1 MNSITRQC
9 KAILSNWFFIPLS
22 NLKSNKAIVFLVV
35 HLLAFNGI
43 YAQELKLSSP
53 NEQLE
58 ISIDISKEISWEVS
72 LKGAKIIE
80 EAIISMDMGKGRV
93 MGAHPK
99 LRRKRIDSKTENIVV
114 QVPNKDAKIKS
125 QYNELILDF
134 RGDYQVVF
142 RAFNDGIAYQFIDK
156 SSKTKK
162 VVNEQMTLTLPNQT
176 SSFFPQ
182 EESFYSH
189 NEREYI
195 HKDVSDFAAGD
206 FCSLPVMFDTKVAK
220 VLFTE
225 SALLDFPGMFL
236 EKSDNTTMNATFPK
250 YVLEAVPNEAS
261 NPDRNQI
268 ITKEAD
274 YIAKVNG
281 KRSYPWRVFII
292 SDDDRTFVES
302 NLVTQ
307 LSPESKIQDTDW
319 IKPGQVAWDWYN
331 ANNIYGVD
339 FEAGVNDATYK
350 YFIDF
355 ASENGIEYVILDEG
369 WTKSTTEILED
380 NENIDVPG
388 LIKYAKSK
396 NVEIILW
403 VLWKPLYEN
412 PEKILQLY
420 ASWGAVGIKTDFMQ
434 RSDQFVVESYEK
446 IAEIA
451 AKYKLLVDYHG
462 AFKPAGVERMWPNI
476 INYEGV
482 KGNENN
488 KWSSAIT
495 PEHNVTLP
503 FVRMAAGPLDFTP
516 GAMINMNK
524 VDYETG
530 AANYAPLFTR
540 PMAFGTRAHQ
550 VAMYVVYEAPVQ
562 MLCESPT
569 IYYKEQETVDFI
581 TQIPTIWDET
591 VVLEGAVSD
600 YIIVA
605 RRNGDTWY
613 IGAMTDWTARDF
625 ELDLSFLGTGDYEM
639 QSFEDGINAAR
650 NAQDYKVVSGT
661 VNQNTKL
668 KINLSGGGGYAAI
681 LTKN

>member
-1 MNSITRQC
+1 MKSITGFSV
-9 KAILSNWFFIPLS
+9 ILM
-22 NLKSNKAIVFLVV
+22 VFLISLGNVT
-35 HLLAFNGI
+35 
-43 YAQELKLSSP
+43 AQ
-53 NEQLE
+53 
-58 ISIDISKEISWEVS
+58 DVS
-72 LKGAKIIE
+72 LKSPDGKLNVTIELSETINWNVYLDGNVIIE
-80 EAIISMDMGKGRV
+80 KAIISMNMGDNRIL
-93 MGAHPK
+93 GASPK
-99 LRRKRIDSKTENIVV
+99 LRSKSTESV
-114 QVPNKDAKIKS
+114 QESLAVQIPNKDATI
-125 QYNELILDF
+125 QNNFNELALNF
-134 RGDYQVVF
+134 KGGYQLLF

-162 VVNEQMTLTLPNQT
+162 VVNEQLTMTFPMGS

-182 EESFYSH
+182 EESMYSH

-195 HKDVSDFAAGD
+195 NKGLSDFANGD
-206 FCSLPVMFDTKVAK
+206 FCSLPVMFDTKKAK

-225 SALLDFPGMFL
+225 SSLHNYPGMFL
-236 EKSDNTTMNATFPK
+236 EKSDNTTMNAIFPK
-250 YVLEAVPNEAS
+250 YVLNAIPNEAS
-261 NPDRNQI
+261 SPDRNQI
-268 ITKEAD
+268 ITEEAD
-274 YIAKVNG
+274 YIAKING

-292 SDDDRTFVES
+292 SDDDKTFVES

-307 LSPESKIQDTDW
+307 LAKPSKIPNADW

-339 FEAGVNDATYK
+339 FEAGVNDETYK

-355 ASENGIEYVILDEG
+355 ASKNGIEYVILDEG

-420 ASWGAVGIKTDFMQ
+420 SSWGAVGIKTDFMQ
-434 RSDQFVVESYEK
+434 RSDQYVVESYEK

-451 AKYKLLVDYHG
+451 AKYKLMVDYHG

-540 PMAFGTRAHQ
+540 PMAYGTRAHQ
-550 VAMYVVYEAPVQ
+550 VAMYVVFEAPVQ

-600 YIIVA
+600 YIVVA
-605 RRNGDTWY
+605 RRNGDNWY
-613 IGAMTDWTARDF
+613 LGAMTDWTARDF
-625 ELDLSFLGTGDYEM
+625 ELDFSFLGEGEYEM
-639 QSFEDGINAAR
+639 QSYKDGINASR
-650 NAQDYKVVSGT
+650 NAQDYKMTSNP
-661 VNQNTKL
+661 VNQSTKL
-668 KINLSGGGGYAAI
+668 KINLSSGGGYSAI
-681 LTKN
+681 ITKK

>member
-1 MNSITRQC
+1 MKSTTRFSV
-9 KAILSNWFFIPLS
+9 ILM
-22 NLKSNKAIVFLVV
+22 VFLISLGNVIAQDLSIKSPDGKLNLTIEIAETINWNV
-35 HLLAFNGI
+35 LLDGN
-43 YAQELKLSSP
+43 
-53 NEQLE
+53 
-58 ISIDISKEISWEVS
+58 V
-72 LKGAKIIE
+72 IIE
-80 EAIISMDMGKGRV
+80 KAIISMNMGDNRV
-93 MGAHPK
+93 LGTSPK
-99 LRRKRIDSKTENIVV
+99 LRSKSTESIRETLAV
-114 QVPNKDAKIKS
+114 QIPNKDATIQNNFNQLALNFK
-125 QYNELILDF
+125 
-134 RGDYQVVF
+134 GGYQLLF

-162 VVNEQMTLTLPNQT
+162 VVNEQLTLTFPMGS

-182 EESFYSH
+182 EESMYSH

-195 HKDVSDFAAGD
+195 NKGLSDFANGD
-206 FCSLPVMFDTKVAK
+206 FCSLPVMFDTKKAK

-225 SALLDFPGMFL
+225 SSLHNYPGMFL
-236 EKSDNTTMNATFPK
+236 EKSDNTTMNAIFPK
-250 YVLEAVPNEAS
+250 YVLNAIPNEAS
-261 NPDRNQI
+261 SPDRNQI
-268 ITKEAD
+268 ITEEAD
-274 YIAKVNG
+274 YIAKING

-292 SDDDRTFVES
+292 SDDDKTFVES

-307 LSPESKIQDTDW
+307 LAKPSKIPNADW
-319 IKPGQVAWDWYN
+319 IKPGLVAWDWYN

-339 FEAGVNDATYK
+339 FEAGVNDETYK

-355 ASENGIEYVILDEG
+355 ASKNGIAYVILDEG

-420 ASWGAVGIKTDFMQ
+420 SSWGAVGIKTDFMQ
-434 RSDQFVVESYEK
+434 RSDQYVVESYEK

-503 FVRMAAGPLDFTP
+503 FVRMAAGPFDFTP

-540 PMAFGTRAHQ
+540 PMAYGTRAHQ
-550 VAMYVVYEAPVQ
+550 VAMYVVFEAPVQ

-581 TQIPTIWDET
+581 TKIPTIWDET

-605 RRNGDTWY
+605 RRNGDNWY
-613 IGAMTDWTARDF
+613 LGAMTDWTARDF
-625 ELDLSFLGTGDYEM
+625 ELDFSFLGEGEYEM
-639 QSFEDGINAAR
+639 QSYKDGINASR
-650 NAQDYKVVSGT
+650 NAQDYKIISNS

-668 KINLSGGGGYAAI
+668 KIKLSGGGGYSAI
-681 LTKN
+681 FTKM

>member
-1 MNSITRQC
+1 MVVLFSLGIASAQD
-9 KAILSNWFFIPLS
+9 LL
-22 NLKSNKAIVFLVV
+22 LKSPD
-35 HLLAFNGI
+35 G
-43 YAQELKLSSP
+43 KL
-53 NEQLE
+53 NVK
-58 ISIDISKEISWEVS
+58 ISLSETINWNVS
-72 LKGAKIIE
+72 LNGNVIIE
-80 EAIISMDMGKGRV
+80 KASISMNMGGNRIL
-93 MGAHPK
+93 GASPK
-99 LRRKRIDSKTENIVV
+99 LRNKSTESVQETLSV
-114 QVPNKDAKIKS
+114 QVPNKDATIQNNFNQLALNFK
-125 QYNELILDF
+125 
-134 RGDYQVVF
+134 GGYQLLF

-162 VVNEQMTLTLPNQT
+162 VVNEQLTMTFPTGS

-182 EESFYSH
+182 EESMYSH

-195 HKDVSDFAAGD
+195 NKGISDFATGD
-206 FCSLPVMFDTKVAK
+206 FCSLPVLFDTKKAK

-225 SALLDFPGMFL
+225 SSLHNYPGMFL

-250 YVLEAVPNEAS
+250 YVLSAIPNEAS
-261 NPDRNQI
+261 SPDRNQI
-268 ITKEAD
+268 ITEEAD
-274 YIAKVNG
+274 YIAKING

-307 LSPESKIQDTDW
+307 LAKPSKIPNTDW

-339 FEAGVNDATYK
+339 FEAGINDETYK

-355 ASENGIEYVILDEG
+355 ASKNGIEYVMLDEG

-380 NENIDVPG
+380 NEHIDVPE

-396 NVEIILW
+396 NVEILLW

-412 PEKILQLY
+412 PEKILSLY

-434 RSDQFVVESYEK
+434 RSDQYVVESYEK

-488 KWSSAIT
+488 KWSSVIT

-503 FVRMAAGPLDFTP
+503 FVRMAAGPIDFTP

-550 VAMYVVYEAPVQ
+550 VAMYVVFEAPVQ

-605 RRNGDTWY
+605 RRNGDNWY
-613 IGAMTDWTARDF
+613 LGAMTDWTARNF
-625 ELDLSFLGTGDYEM
+625 ELDFLFLGEGEYEM
-639 QSFEDGINAAR
+639 QSYKDGINASR
-650 NAQDYKVVSGT
+650 NAQDYKISSNT

-668 KINLSGGGGYAAI
+668 KINLSSGGGYSAI
-681 LTKN
+681 ITKK

>member
-1 MNSITRQC
+1 MKSITGFSV
-9 KAILSNWFFIPLS
+9 ILM
-22 NLKSNKAIVFLVV
+22 VFLISLGNVT
-35 HLLAFNGI
+35 
-43 YAQELKLSSP
+43 AQ
-53 NEQLE
+53 
-58 ISIDISKEISWEVS
+58 DVS
-72 LKGAKIIE
+72 LKSPDGKLNVTIELSETINWNVYLDGNVIIE
-80 EAIISMDMGKGRV
+80 KAIISMNMGDNRIL
-93 MGAHPK
+93 GASPK
-99 LRRKRIDSKTENIVV
+99 LRSKSTESV
-114 QVPNKDAKIKS
+114 QESLAVQIPNKDATI
-125 QYNELILDF
+125 QNNYNELALNF
-134 RGDYQVVF
+134 KGGYQLLF

-162 VVNEQMTLTLPNQT
+162 VVNEQLTMTFPMGS

-182 EESFYSH
+182 EESMYSH

-195 HKDVSDFAAGD
+195 NKGLSDFANGD
-206 FCSLPVMFDTKVAK
+206 FCSLPVMFDTKKAK

-225 SALLDFPGMFL
+225 SSLHNYPGMFL
-236 EKSDNTTMNATFPK
+236 EKSDNTTMNAIFPK
-250 YVLEAVPNEAS
+250 YVLNAIPNEAS
-261 NPDRNQI
+261 SPDRNQI
-268 ITKEAD
+268 ITEEAD
-274 YIAKVNG
+274 YIAKING

-292 SDDDRTFVES
+292 SDDDKTFVES

-307 LSPESKIQDTDW
+307 LAKPSKIPNADW

-339 FEAGVNDATYK
+339 FEAGVNDETYK

-355 ASENGIEYVILDEG
+355 ASKNGIEYVILDEG

-420 ASWGAVGIKTDFMQ
+420 SSWGAVGIKTDFMQ
-434 RSDQFVVESYEK
+434 RSDQYVVESYEK

-451 AKYKLLVDYHG
+451 AKYKLMVDYHG

-540 PMAFGTRAHQ
+540 PMAYGTRAHQ
-550 VAMYVVYEAPVQ
+550 VAMYVVFEAPVQ

-591 VVLEGAVSD
+591 LVLEGAVSD
-600 YIIVA
+600 YIVVA
-605 RRNGDTWY
+605 RRNGDNWY
-613 IGAMTDWTARDF
+613 LGAMTDWTARDF
-625 ELDLSFLGTGDYEM
+625 ELDFSFLGEGEYEM
-639 QSFEDGINAAR
+639 QSYKDGINASR
-650 NAQDYKVVSGT
+650 NAQDYKMTSNP
-661 VNQNTKL
+661 VNQSTKL
-668 KINLSGGGGYAAI
+668 KINLSSGGGYSAI
-681 LTKN
+681 ITKK

>member
-1 MNSITRQC
+1 MKSITRFSV
-9 KAILSNWFFIPLS
+9 ILM
-22 NLKSNKAIVFLVV
+22 VFLISLGNVIAQDLSIKSPDGKLNLTIEIAETINWNV
-35 HLLAFNGI
+35 LLDGN
-43 YAQELKLSSP
+43 
-53 NEQLE
+53 
-58 ISIDISKEISWEVS
+58 V
-72 LKGAKIIE
+72 IIE
-80 EAIISMDMGKGRV
+80 KAIISMNMGDNRV
-93 MGAHPK
+93 LGTSPK
-99 LRRKRIDSKTENIVV
+99 LRSKSTESIRETLAV
-114 QVPNKDAKIKS
+114 QIPNKDATIQNNFNQLALNFK
-125 QYNELILDF
+125 
-134 RGDYQVVF
+134 GGYQLLF

-162 VVNEQMTLTLPNQT
+162 VVNEQLTLTFPMGS

-182 EESFYSH
+182 EESMYSH

-195 HKDVSDFAAGD
+195 NKGLSDFANGD
-206 FCSLPVMFDTKVAK
+206 FCSLPVMFDTKKAK

-225 SALLDFPGMFL
+225 SSLHNYPGMFL
-236 EKSDNTTMNATFPK
+236 EKSDNTTMNAIFPK
-250 YVLEAVPNEAS
+250 YVLNAIPNEAS
-261 NPDRNQI
+261 SPDRNQI
-268 ITKEAD
+268 ITEEAD
-274 YIAKVNG
+274 YIAKING

-292 SDDDRTFVES
+292 SDDDKTFVES

-307 LSPESKIQDTDW
+307 LAKPSKIPNADW

-339 FEAGVNDATYK
+339 FEAGVNDETYK

-355 ASENGIEYVILDEG
+355 ASKNGIAYVILDEG

-420 ASWGAVGIKTDFMQ
+420 SSWGAVGIKTDFMQ
-434 RSDQFVVESYEK
+434 RSDQYVVESYEK

-503 FVRMAAGPLDFTP
+503 FVRMAAGPFDFTP

-540 PMAFGTRAHQ
+540 PMAYGTRAHQ
-550 VAMYVVYEAPVQ
+550 VAMYVVFEAPVQ

-581 TQIPTIWDET
+581 TKIPTIWDET

-605 RRNGDTWY
+605 RRNGDNWY
-613 IGAMTDWTARDF
+613 LGAMTDWTARDF
-625 ELDLSFLGTGDYEM
+625 ELDFSFLGEGEYEM
-639 QSFEDGINAAR
+639 QSYKDGINASR
-650 NAQDYKVVSGT
+650 NAQDYKIISNS

-668 KINLSGGGGYAAI
+668 KIKLSGGGGYSAI
-681 LTKN
+681 FTKM

>member
-1 MNSITRQC
+1 MIFLNSLGIVTAQD
-9 KAILSNWFFIPLS
+9 LSVKSPDGKLNVMIALSETINW
-22 NLKSNKAIVFLVV
+22 NVV
-35 HLLAFNGI
+35 LDGN
-43 YAQELKLSSP
+43 
-53 NEQLE
+53 
-58 ISIDISKEISWEVS
+58 V
-72 LKGAKIIE
+72 IIE
-80 EAIISMDMGKGRV
+80 KAIISMNMGDDRV
-93 MGAHPK
+93 LGASPK
-99 LRRKRIDSKTENIVV
+99 LRSQSTESVRETLSV
-114 QVPNKDAKIKS
+114 QIPNKDAII
-125 QYNELILDF
+125 QNNYNELALNF
-134 RGDYQVVF
+134 KGGYQLLF
-142 RAFNDGIAYQFIDK
+142 RAFNDGFAYQFIDK
-156 SSKTKK
+156 SPKTKK
-162 VVNEQMTLTLPNQT
+162 VVNERLTFTFPEGS

-182 EESFYSH
+182 EESMYSH

-195 HKDVSDFAAGD
+195 NKGMSELATGD
-206 FCSLPVMFDTKVAK
+206 FCSLPVMFDTKKAK

-225 SALLDFPGMFL
+225 SSLHNYPGMFL

-250 YVLEAVPNEAS
+250 YVLNAIPNEAS
-261 NPDRNQI
+261 SPDRNQI
-268 ITKEAD
+268 ITEEAD
-274 YIAKVNG
+274 YIAKING

-307 LSPESKIQDTDW
+307 LAKPSKIPNVDW

-339 FEAGVNDATYK
+339 FEAGVNDETYK

-355 ASENGIEYVILDEG
+355 ASINGIEYVMLDEG

-380 NENIDVPG
+380 NENIDVPE

-412 PEKILQLY
+412 PEKILELY
-420 ASWGAVGIKTDFMQ
+420 SSWGAVGIKTDFMQ
-434 RSDQFVVESYEK
+434 RSDQYVVESYEK

-503 FVRMAAGPLDFTP
+503 FVRMAAGPIDFTP

-540 PMAFGTRAHQ
+540 PMAYGTRAHQ
-550 VAMYVVYEAPVQ
+550 VAMYVVFEAPVQ

-605 RRNGDTWY
+605 RRKGGNWY
-613 IGAMTDWTARDF
+613 LGAMTDWTARNF
-625 ELDLSFLGTGDYEM
+625 ELDFSFLGEGEYEM
-639 QSFEDGINAAR
+639 QSYKDGINASR
-650 NAQDYKVVSGT
+650 NAQDYKISSNSI
-661 VNQNTKL
+661 NQSTKL
-668 KINLSGGGGYAAI
+668 KINLSSGGGYSAI
-681 LTKN
+681 ITKK

>member
-1 MNSITRQC
+1 MKQ
-9 KAILSNWFFIPLS
+9 
-22 NLKSNKAIVFLVV
+22 LKSIVVTLIIHLFIGGVAI
-35 HLLAFNGI
+35 
-43 YAQELKLSSP
+43 AQETAIKSPDGRLSLKVNLS
-53 NEQLE
+53 ETV
-58 ISIDISKEISWEVS
+58 SWNVS
-72 LKGAKIIE
+72 LDGMNIIE
-80 EAIISMDMGKGRV
+80 NATISMDMGSNRV
-93 MGAHPK
+93 LGSSPK
-99 LRRKRIDSKTENIVV
+99 LRNKNTESKNETIIP
-114 QVPNKDAKIKS
+114 QVPNKDANIKS
-125 QYNELILDF
+125 VFNQLTLNF
-134 RGDYQVVF
+134 KGGYQLVF
-142 RAFNDGIAYQFIDK
+142 RTYNDGVAYQFIDQ
-156 SSKTKK
+156 SSKTKT
-162 VVNEQMTLTLPNQT
+162 VINEQMTLTFPAGT

-182 EESFYSH
+182 EESMYSH
-189 NEREYI
+189 NERDYLNKNI
-195 HKDVSDFAAGD
+195 SDIATGE
-206 FCSLPVMFDTKVAK
+206 FCSLPVMFDTKKAK

-225 SALLDFPGMFL
+225 SSLLNYPGLFL
-236 EKSDNTTMNATFPK
+236 AKGKENTFTTTFPK
-250 YVLEAVPNEAS
+250 YVLKAVPNEAF

-268 ITKEAD
+268 ISEEAD
-274 YIAKVNG
+274 FIAKVDG

-307 LSPESKIQDTDW
+307 LSPATKISDVSW

-331 ANNIYGVD
+331 ANNVYGVD
-339 FEAGVNDATYK
+339 FEAGVNDETYK

-355 ASENGIEYVILDEG
+355 ASKNGIEYVILDEG

-380 NENIDVPG
+380 NENIDVPE

-403 VLWKPLYEN
+403 ILWKPLYEN

-420 ASWGAVGIKTDFMQ
+420 SSWGAVGIKTDFMQ
-434 RSDQFVVESYEK
+434 RSDQYVVESYEK

-451 AKYKLLVDYHG
+451 ANYKLLVDYHG

-503 FVRMAAGPLDFTP
+503 FIRMAAGPLDFTP

-530 AANYAPLFTR
+530 GPNYAAFWTR
-540 PMAFGTRAHQ
+540 PMSFGTRAHQ
-550 VAMYVVYEAPVQ
+550 VAMYVVFEAPIQ

-605 RRNGDTWY
+605 RRKGDNWY
-613 IGAMTDWTARDF
+613 LGAMTDWTARDF
-625 ELDLSFLGTGDYEM
+625 ELDFSFLGEGEFEM
-639 QSFEDGINAAR
+639 KSLRDGINAHR
-650 NAQDYKVVSGT
+650 NAQDYKIETNS
-661 VNQNTKL
+661 VNQNA
-668 KINLSGGGGYAAI
+668 KISIHLSGGGGYSAI
-681 LTKN
+681 IVKK

>member
-1 MNSITRQC
+1 MKSITGFSV
-9 KAILSNWFFIPLS
+9 ILM
-22 NLKSNKAIVFLVV
+22 VFLISLGNV
-35 HLLAFNGI
+35 I
-43 YAQELKLSSP
+43 AQ
-53 NEQLE
+53 
-58 ISIDISKEISWEVS
+58 DVS
-72 LKGAKIIE
+72 LKSPDGKLNVTIELSETINWNVYLDGNVIIE
-80 EAIISMDMGKGRV
+80 KAIISMNMGDNRIL
-93 MGAHPK
+93 GASPK
-99 LRRKRIDSKTENIVV
+99 LRSKSTESV
-114 QVPNKDAKIKS
+114 QESLAVQIPNKDATI
-125 QYNELILDF
+125 QNNYNELALNF
-134 RGDYQVVF
+134 KGGYQLLF

-162 VVNEQMTLTLPNQT
+162 VVNEQLTMTFPMGS

-182 EESFYSH
+182 EESMYSH

-195 HKDVSDFAAGD
+195 NKGLSDFANGD
-206 FCSLPVMFDTKVAK
+206 FCSLPVMFDTKKAK

-225 SALLDFPGMFL
+225 SSLHNYPGMFL
-236 EKSDNTTMNATFPK
+236 EKSDNTTMNAIFPK
-250 YVLEAVPNEAS
+250 YVLNAIPNES
-261 NPDRNQI
+261 SSPDRNQI
-268 ITKEAD
+268 ITEEAD
-274 YIAKVNG
+274 YIAKING

-307 LSPESKIQDTDW
+307 LAKPSKIPNADW

-339 FEAGVNDATYK
+339 FEAGVNDETYK

-355 ASENGIEYVILDEG
+355 ASKNGIEYVILDEG

-420 ASWGAVGIKTDFMQ
+420 SSWGAVGIKTDFMQ
-434 RSDQFVVESYEK
+434 RSDQYVVESYEK

-451 AKYKLLVDYHG
+451 AKYKLMVDYHG

-540 PMAFGTRAHQ
+540 PMAYGTRAHQ
-550 VAMYVVYEAPVQ
+550 VAMYVVFEAPVQ

-600 YIIVA
+600 YIVVA
-605 RRNGDTWY
+605 RRNGDNWY
-613 IGAMTDWTARDF
+613 LGAMTDWTARDF
-625 ELDLSFLGTGDYEM
+625 ELDFSFLGEGEYEM
-639 QSFEDGINAAR
+639 QSYKDGINASR
-650 NAQDYKVVSGT
+650 NAQDYKMTSNP
-661 VNQNTKL
+661 VNQSTKL
-668 KINLSGGGGYAAI
+668 KINLSSGGGYSAI
-681 LTKN
+681 ITKK

>member
-1 MNSITRQC
+1 MKSITRFSMALMVFLFSLGIATAQD
-9 KAILSNWFFIPLS
+9 LS
-22 NLKSNKAIVFLVV
+22 LKSPD
-35 HLLAFNGI
+35 G
-43 YAQELKLSSP
+43 KLNVKITLSETI
-53 NEQLE
+53 N
-58 ISIDISKEISWEVS
+58 WNVS
-72 LKGAKIIE
+72 LDGNIIIE
-80 EAIISMDMGKGRV
+80 KASISMNMGDNRV
-93 MGAHPK
+93 LGASPK
-99 LRRKRIDSKTENIVV
+99 LRNKSTESVRETLSV
-114 QVPNKDAKIKS
+114 QVPNKDATIQNNFNQLALNFK
-125 QYNELILDF
+125 
-134 RGDYQVVF
+134 GGYQLLF

-162 VVNEQMTLTLPNQT
+162 VVNEQLAFTFPKGS

-182 EESFYSH
+182 EESMYSH

-195 HKDVSDFAAGD
+195 NKGISDFAPGD
-206 FCSLPVMFDTKVAK
+206 FCSLPVLFDTKKAK

-225 SALLDFPGMFL
+225 SSLHNYPGMFL

-250 YVLEAVPNEAS
+250 YVLKAIPNEAS
-261 NPDRNQI
+261 SPDRNQI
-268 ITKEAD
+268 ITEEAD
-274 YIAKVNG
+274 YIAKING

-307 LSPESKIQDTDW
+307 LSPESKIPDANW

-339 FEAGVNDATYK
+339 FEAGVNDETYK

-355 ASENGIEYVILDEG
+355 ASKNGIAYVMLDEG

-380 NENIDVPG
+380 NEHIDVPE

-396 NVEIILW
+396 NVEILLW

-412 PEKILQLY
+412 PEKILSLY

-434 RSDQFVVESYEK
+434 RSDQYVVESYEK

-488 KWSSAIT
+488 KWSSVIT

-503 FVRMAAGPLDFTP
+503 FVRMAAGPFDYTP

-524 VDYETG
+524 IDYETG
-530 AANYAPLFTR
+530 GSNYAPFFTR

-550 VAMYVVYEAPVQ
+550 VAMYVVFEAPMQ

-605 RRNGDTWY
+605 RRKGNNWY
-613 IGAMTDWTARDF
+613 LGAMTDWTARDF
-625 ELDLSFLGTGDYEM
+625 QLDFSFLGQGEYEM
-639 QSFEDGINAAR
+639 QSYKDGINASR
-650 NAQDYKVVSGT
+650 NAQDYKVSSTT
-661 VNQNTKL
+661 VDKNSKL
-668 KINLSGGGGYAAI
+668 KINLSSGGGYSAI
-681 LTKN
+681 ITKK

>member
-1 MNSITRQC
+1 MKSITRFSV
-9 KAILSNWFFIPLS
+9 ILMVILFSLGIATAQDLS
-22 NLKSNKAIVFLVV
+22 LKSPDGKLKVKIMLTET
-35 HLLAFNGI
+35 I
-43 YAQELKLSSP
+43 YW
-53 NEQLE
+53 N
-58 ISIDISKEISWEVS
+58 VS
-72 LKGAKIIE
+72 LDDNLIIE
-80 EAIISMDMGKGRV
+80 KAIISMNMGDNRV
-93 MGAHPK
+93 LGASPK
-99 LRRKRIDSKTENIVV
+99 LRSKSTESVRETLSV
-114 QVPNKDAKIKS
+114 QIPNKDATI
-125 QYNELILDF
+125 QNNFNELALNF
-134 RGDYQVVF
+134 KEGYQLLF

-162 VVNEQMTLTLPNQT
+162 VVNEQMTLTFPDGT

-182 EESFYSH
+182 EESMYSH
-189 NEREYI
+189 NEREYLNKNI
-195 HKDVSDFAAGD
+195 SDITTGE
-206 FCSLPVMFDTKVAK
+206 FCSLPVLFDTKKAK
-220 VLFTE
+220 VLLTE
-225 SALLDFPGMFL
+225 ASLLKYPGLFFAKDRENTFSA
-236 EKSDNTTMNATFPK
+236 AFPK
-250 YVLEAVPNEAS
+250 YVLKAIANDS
-261 NPDRNQI
+261 LPDRNQI
-268 ITKEAD
+268 ITEEANF
-274 YIAKVNG
+274 IAKVDG
-281 KRSYPWRVFII
+281 KRPYPWRVFII

-307 LSPESKIQDTDW
+307 LSPESKIPDADW

-339 FEAGVNDATYK
+339 FEAGVNDETYK

-355 ASENGIEYVILDEG
+355 ASKNGIEYVVLDEG

-380 NENIDVPG
+380 SEHIDVPE

-420 ASWGAVGIKTDFMQ
+420 SSWGAVGIKTDFMQ
-434 RSDQFVVESYEK
+434 RSDQYVVESYEK

-451 AKYKLLVDYHG
+451 AKYKLMVDYHG

-476 INYEGV
+476 VNYEGV

-503 FVRMAAGPLDFTP
+503 FVRMAAGPIDFTP

-540 PMAFGTRAHQ
+540 PMAYGTRAHQ
-550 VAMYVVYEAPVQ
+550 VAMYVVFEAPVQ

-605 RRNGDTWY
+605 RRNGDNWY
-613 IGAMTDWTARDF
+613 LGAMTDWTARDF
-625 ELDLSFLGTGDYEM
+625 ELDFSFLGEGEYEM
-639 QSFEDGINAAR
+639 QSYKDGINASR
-650 NAQDYKVVSGT
+650 NAQDYKMTSNPI
-661 VNQNTKL
+661 NQSTKL
-668 KINLSGGGGYAAI
+668 KINLSSGGGYSAI
-681 LTKN
+681 ITKK

>member
-1 MNSITRQC
+1 MRPNKRFHIFLVTFLFVVGINTAQDLNVKSPDGKITLN
-9 KAILSNWFFIPLS
+9 IGISETINWSASLNGNIIIE
-22 NLKSNKAIVFLVV
+22 KAIV
-35 HLLAFNGI
+35 
-43 YAQELKLSSP
+43 
-53 NEQLE
+53 
-58 ISIDISKEISWEVS
+58 
-72 LKGAKIIE
+72 
-80 EAIISMDMGKGRV
+80 SMNMGNGRV
-93 MGAHPK
+93 IGDSPQ
-99 LRRKRIDSKTENIVV
+99 LRNKRFKSVNETLLV
-114 QVPNKDAKIKS
+114 QVPNKDAMV
-125 QYNELILDF
+125 QNNYNELSLNF
-134 RGDYQVVF
+134 RGEYQLLF
-142 RAFNDGIAYQFIDK
+142 RAFDDGIAYQFIDK
-156 SSKTKK
+156 SSRTKK
-162 VVNEQMTLTLPNQT
+162 VVNEQMSLTFPEGT

-182 EESFYSH
+182 EESMYSH
-189 NEREYI
+189 NERDYLK
-195 HKDVSDFAAGD
+195 KDISEMKNGD
-206 FCSLPVMFDTKVAK
+206 FCSLPVMFNTKNAK

-225 SALLDFPGMFL
+225 SSLHNYPGLFL
-236 EKSDNTTMNATFPK
+236 ERGSNSTMNAVFPK
-250 YVLEAVPNEAS
+250 YVLNTVPNEAS
-261 NPDRNQI
+261 SPDRNQI
-268 ITKEAD
+268 ITEEAD
-274 YIAKVNG
+274 YIAKISG

-302 NLVTQ
+302 NLVAQ
-307 LSPESKIQDTDW
+307 LAKPSKIPNASW

-339 FEAGVNDATYK
+339 FEAGVNDETYK

-355 ASENGIEYVILDEG
+355 ASNNGIEYVILDEG

-403 VLWKPLYEN
+403 VLWKPLYED
-412 PEKILQLY
+412 PEKILSLY

-434 RSDQFVVESYEK
+434 RSDQYVVESYEK

-482 KGNENN
+482 RGNENN

-503 FVRMAAGPLDFTP
+503 FVRMAAGPFDYTP

-524 VDYETG
+524 IDYETG
-530 AANYAPLFTR
+530 GSNYAPLFTR

-550 VAMYVVYEAPVQ
+550 VAMYVVFEAPVQ

-581 TQIPTIWDET
+581 TQIPTVWDET
-591 VVLEGAVSD
+591 VVLEGKVSD

-605 RRNGDTWY
+605 RRKGNNWY
-613 IGAMTDWTARDF
+613 LGAMTDWTSREF
-625 ELDLSFLGTGDYEM
+625 EVDLSFLGNGEFDM
-639 QSFEDGINAAR
+639 QSYKDGINASR
-650 NAQDYKVVSGT
+650 NAQDYKVSSST
-661 VNQNTKL
+661 VNENTKL
-668 KINLSGGGGYAAI
+668 KIDLSSGGGYSAI
-681 LTKN
+681 FTKK

>member
-1 MNSITRQC
+1 MTPTKRFLPALFLFIFS
-9 KAILSNWFFIPLS
+9 FFIVNAQDLS
-22 NLKSNKAIVFLVV
+22 VKSPDGRIDMKI
-35 HLLAFNGI
+35 
-43 YAQELKLSSP
+43 KLSTH
-53 NEQLE
+53 
-58 ISIDISKEISWEVS
+58 ISWSVV
-72 LKGAKIIE
+72 LNNDLVIDK
-80 EAIISMDMGKGRV
+80 AIISMDMGNGRV
-93 MGAHPK
+93 LGLKPK
-99 LRRKRIDSKTENIVV
+99 LRSKKTKSVNESLTI
-114 QVPNKDAKIKS
+114 QIPNKDAS
-125 QYNELILDF
+125 VQNNYNELSLEF
-134 RGDYQVVF
+134 RGGYQLLF
-142 RAFNDGIAYQFIDK
+142 RAFNDGVAYQFIDK
-156 SSKTKK
+156 SSRTTQ
-162 VVNEQMTLTLPNQT
+162 VTNEQMSLTFPEGT

-182 EESFYSH
+182 EESMYTH
-189 NEREYI
+189 NEREYL
-195 HKDVSDFAAGD
+195 KKELADLKPGE
-206 FCSLPVMFDTKVAK
+206 FCSLPVMFQTSKAK

-225 SALLDFPGMFL
+225 SSLHNYPGLFL
-236 EKSDNTTMNATFPK
+236 EKGTDGTMNSTFPK
-250 YVLEAVPNEAS
+250 YVLEAISNEAF

-274 YIAKVNG
+274 YIAKIDG

-302 NLVTQ
+302 NLVAQ
-307 LSPESKIQDTDW
+307 LAKPSKLKNIDW

-339 FEAGVNDATYK
+339 FEAGVNDETYK

-355 ASENGIEYVILDEG
+355 ASKNGIEYVMLDEG

-380 NENIDVPG
+380 NENIDVPA

-396 NVEIILW
+396 NVEVILW

-434 RSDQFVVESYEK
+434 RSDQYVVESYEK

-451 AKYKLLVDYHG
+451 SKYKLLVDYHG

-476 INYEGV
+476 IGYEGV
-482 KGNENN
+482 KGTENN
-488 KWSSAIT
+488 KWSDVIT

-503 FVRMAAGPLDFTP
+503 FIRMAAGPMDYTP

-530 AANYAPLFTR
+530 GPNYAPLFTR
-540 PMAFGTRAHQ
+540 PMAYGTRAHQ
-550 VAMYVVYEAPVQ
+550 VAMYVVYEAPIQ
-562 MLCESPT
+562 MLCDSPT

-605 RRNGDTWY
+605 RRNGDKWY
-613 IGAMTDWTARDF
+613 LGAMTDWTARDF
-625 ELDLSFLGTGDYEM
+625 ELDFSFLGESEYEM
-639 QSFEDGINAAR
+639 QSYKDGINASR
-650 NAQDYKVVSGT
+650 NAQDYKISSNA

-668 KINLSGGGGYAAI
+668 KINLSSGGGYSAI
-681 LTKN
+681 ITKK

>member
-1 MNSITRQC
+1 MKQ
-9 KAILSNWFFIPLS
+9 
-22 NLKSNKAIVFLVV
+22 LKSIVVTLIIHIFIGGVAI
-35 HLLAFNGI
+35 
-43 YAQELKLSSP
+43 AQETAIKSPDGRLSLKVNLS
-53 NEQLE
+53 ETV
-58 ISIDISKEISWEVS
+58 SWNVS
-72 LKGAKIIE
+72 LDGMNIIE
-80 EAIISMDMGKGRV
+80 NATISMDMGSNRV
-93 MGAHPK
+93 LGSSPK
-99 LRRKRIDSKTENIVV
+99 LRSKNTESKNETIIP
-114 QVPNKDAKIKS
+114 QVPNKDANIKS
-125 QYNELILDF
+125 VFNQLTLNF
-134 RGDYQVVF
+134 KGGYQLVF
-142 RAFNDGIAYQFIDK
+142 RTYNDGVAYQFIDQ
-156 SSKTKK
+156 SSKTKT
-162 VVNEQMTLTLPNQT
+162 VINEQMTLTFPAGT

-182 EESFYSH
+182 EESMYSH
-189 NEREYI
+189 NERDYLNKNI
-195 HKDVSDFAAGD
+195 SDIATGE
-206 FCSLPVMFDTKVAK
+206 FCSLPVMFDTKKAK

-225 SALLDFPGMFL
+225 SSLLNYPGLFL
-236 EKSDNTTMNATFPK
+236 AKGKENTFTTTFPK
-250 YVLEAVPNEAS
+250 YVLKAVPNEAF

-268 ITKEAD
+268 ISEEAD
-274 YIAKVNG
+274 FIAKVDG

-307 LSPESKIQDTDW
+307 LSPATKISDVSW

-331 ANNIYGVD
+331 ANNVYGVD
-339 FEAGVNDATYK
+339 FEAGVNDETYK

-355 ASENGIEYVILDEG
+355 ASKNGIEYVILDEG

-380 NENIDVPG
+380 NENIDVPE

-420 ASWGAVGIKTDFMQ
+420 SSWGAVGIKTDFMQ
-434 RSDQFVVESYEK
+434 RSDQYVVESYEK

-503 FVRMAAGPLDFTP
+503 FIRMAAGPLDFTP

-530 AANYAPLFTR
+530 GPNYAAFWTR
-540 PMAFGTRAHQ
+540 PMSFGTRAHQ
-550 VAMYVVYEAPVQ
+550 VAMYVVFEAPIQ

-605 RRNGDTWY
+605 RRKGDNWY
-613 IGAMTDWTARDF
+613 LGAMTDWTARDF
-625 ELDLSFLGTGDYEM
+625 ELDFSFLGEGEFEM
-639 QSFEDGINAAR
+639 KSLRDGINAHR
-650 NAQDYKVVSGT
+650 NAQDYKIETNS
-661 VNQNTKL
+661 VNQNA
-668 KINLSGGGGYAAI
+668 KISIHLSGGGGYSAI
-681 LTKN
+681 IVKK

>member
-1 MNSITRQC
+1 MNSNT
-9 KAILSNWFFIPLS
+9 LS
-22 NLKSNKAIVFLVV
+22 NLLNSKPLKLLLFIAALFLFFTS
-35 HLLAFNGI
+35 AF
-43 YAQELKLSSP
+43 AQELKLSSP
-53 NEQLE
+53 NEKLE
-58 ISIDISKEISWEVS
+58 IDIDLSENISWNAR
-72 LKGAKIIE
+72 LKGTKIIE
-80 EAIISMDMGKGRV
+80 EAIIAMDLGNGRIIGKVPR
-93 MGAHPK
+93 
-99 LRRKRIDSKTENIVV
+99 LRNKKITSITENIAV
-114 QVPNKDAKIKS
+114 QIPNKDANITS
-125 QYNELILDF
+125 EFNQLTLNF

-142 RAFNDGIAYQFIDK
+142 RAFNDGIAYQFIDN
-156 SSKTKK
+156 SSKTKT
-162 VVNEQMTLTLPNQT
+162 VVNEQMTLTFPDQT

-195 HKDVSDFAAGD
+195 HKDVSDFATGD

-236 EKSDNTTMNATFPK
+236 EKSDTTTMNATFPK

-274 YIAKVNG
+274 YIARVNG

-307 LSPESKIQDTDW
+307 LSPESKISDADW

-331 ANNIYGVD
+331 GNNIYGVD
-339 FEAGVNDATYK
+339 FEAGVNDNTYK

-388 LIKYAKSK
+388 LIEYAKSK

-434 RSDQFVVESYEK
+434 RSDQYVVESYEK

-550 VAMYVVYEAPVQ
+550 VAMYVVFEAPVQ

-600 YIIVA
+600 YIIIA

-613 IGAMTDWTARDF
+613 LGAMTDWTARDF
-625 ELDLSFLGTGDYEM
+625 ELDLSFLGAGEYKM

-650 NAQDYKVVSGT
+650 NAQDYKIVSGA

-668 KINLSGGGGYAAI
+668 KIHLSSGGGYSAI
-681 LTKN
+681 LTKM

>member
-1 MNSITRQC
+1 MKSITRFSV
-9 KAILSNWFFIPLS
+9 ILTVFLFPLGIVTAQDLS
-22 NLKSNKAIVFLVV
+22 LKSPD
-35 HLLAFNGI
+35 G
-43 YAQELKLSSP
+43 KL
-53 NEQLE
+53 NVKIMLTET
-58 ISIDISKEISWEVS
+58 INWNVS
-72 LKGAKIIE
+72 LDGNVIIE
-80 EAIISMDMGKGRV
+80 KATISMNMGDNRV
-93 MGAHPK
+93 LGTSPE
-99 LRRKRIDSKTENIVV
+99 LRNKNTESVQETLSV
-114 QVPNKDAKIKS
+114 QVPNKDATIQNNFNQLALNFK
-125 QYNELILDF
+125 
-134 RGDYQVVF
+134 GGYQLLF
-142 RAFNDGIAYQFIDK
+142 RAFNDGVAYQFIDK

-162 VVNEQMTLTLPNQT
+162 VVNEQLTLTFPEGT

-182 EESFYSH
+182 EESMYSH
-189 NEREYI
+189 NEREYLNKNI
-195 HKDVSDFAAGD
+195 SDITTGE
-206 FCSLPVMFDTKVAK
+206 FCSLPVLFDTKKAK
-220 VLFTE
+220 VLLTE
-225 SALLDFPGMFL
+225 ASLLKYPGLFFAKDR
-236 EKSDNTTMNATFPK
+236 ENTFSATFPK
-250 YVLEAVPNEAS
+250 YVLKAIPNDS
-261 NPDRNQI
+261 LPDRNQI
-268 ITKEAD
+268 ITEEANF
-274 YIAKVNG
+274 IAKVDG

-307 LSPESKIQDTDW
+307 LSPESKIPDADW

-339 FEAGVNDATYK
+339 FEAGINDETYK

-355 ASENGIEYVILDEG
+355 ASKNGIEYVVLDEG

-380 NENIDVPG
+380 NEEIDVPG
-388 LIKYAKSK
+388 LINYAKSK

-434 RSDQFVVESYEK
+434 RSDQYVVESYEK

-451 AKYKLLVDYHG
+451 AKYKLMVDYHG

-550 VAMYVVYEAPVQ
+550 VAMYVVFEAPVQ

-569 IYYKEQETVDFI
+569 IYYREQETVDFI

-605 RRNGDTWY
+605 RRNGDNWY
-613 IGAMTDWTARDF
+613 LGAMTDWTARDF
-625 ELDLSFLGTGDYEM
+625 ELDFSFLGEGEYEM
-639 QSFEDGINAAR
+639 QSYKDGINASR
-650 NAQDYKVVSGT
+650 NAQDYKITSNP
-661 VNQNTKL
+661 VNQSTKL
-668 KINLSGGGGYAAI
+668 KINLSSGGGYSAI
-681 LTKN
+681 ITKK

>member
-1 MNSITRQC
+1 MKSFTGFSVILMVFIFSLGIVTAQDLSI
-9 KAILSNWFFIPLS
+9 K
-22 NLKSNKAIVFLVV
+22 
-35 HLLAFNGI
+35 
-43 YAQELKLSSP
+43 SP
-53 NEQLE
+53 NGKL
-58 ISIDISKEISWEVS
+58 D
-72 LKGAKIIE
+72 LKVELSENITWHVMLNGQVIIE
-80 EAIISMDMGKGRV
+80 KAIISMNMGNDRIL
-93 MGAHPK
+93 GASPK
-99 LRRKRIDSKTENIVV
+99 LRNKNVESV
-114 QVPNKDAKIKS
+114 QETLSVQIPNKDATIQNNFNQLTLNLRS
-125 QYNELILDF
+125 N
-134 RGDYQVVF
+134 YQLLF
-142 RAFNDGIAYQFIDK
+142 RAFDDGIAYQFIDK

-162 VVNEQMTLTLPNQT
+162 VINEQMTLTFPEGS

-182 EESFYSH
+182 EESMYSH
-189 NEREYI
+189 NERIYVN
-195 HKDVSDFAAGD
+195 KGLSDFATGD
-206 FCSLPVMFDTKVAK
+206 FCSLPVLFDTKRAK

-225 SALLDFPGMFL
+225 SSLHNYPGMFL

-250 YVLEAVPNEAS
+250 YVLKAIPNEAS
-261 NPDRNQI
+261 SPDRNQI
-268 ITKEAD
+268 ITEEAD

-307 LSPESKIQDTDW
+307 LSKPSKIANTDW

-331 ANNIYGVD
+331 ANNVYGVD
-339 FEAGVNDATYK
+339 FEAGINDETYK

-355 ASENGIEYVILDEG
+355 ASKNGIEYVMLDEG

-380 NENIDVPG
+380 NEHIDVPG

-434 RSDQFVVESYEK
+434 RSDQYVVESYEK

-451 AKYKLLVDYHG
+451 AKYELLVDYHG

-488 KWSSAIT
+488 KWSAIIT
-495 PEHNVTLP
+495 PEHNVTIP
-503 FVRMAAGPLDFTP
+503 FIRMAAGPIDYTP

-524 VDYETG
+524 NDYETG
-530 AANYAPLFTR
+530 GPNFASHWTK
-540 PMAFGTRAHQ
+540 PMAYGTRAHQ
-550 VAMYVVYEAPVQ
+550 VAMYVVFEAPVQ

-581 TQIPTIWDET
+581 TKIPTIWDET
-591 VVLEGAVSD
+591 VVLEGAVAD

-605 RRNGDTWY
+605 RRKGNNWY
-613 IGAMTDWTARDF
+613 LGAMTDWTARDF
-625 ELDLSFLGTGDYEM
+625 ELDFSFLGQGEYEM
-639 QSFEDGINAAR
+639 QSYKDGINASR
-650 NAQDYKVVSGT
+650 NAQDYKISTKT
-661 VNQNTKL
+661 VDQNTKL
-668 KINLSGGGGYAAI
+668 KINLSSGGGYSAI
-681 LTKN
+681 ITKK

>member
-1 MNSITRQC
+1 MNVNYFSDVLHI
-9 KAILSNWFFIPLS
+9 
-22 NLKSNKAIVFLVV
+22 KSNKSYLLILVQFLV
-35 HLLAFNGI
+35 FNWTI
-43 YAQELKLSSP
+43 AQELKLSSP
-53 NEQLE
+53 NQQLE
-58 ISIDISKEISWEVS
+58 IGIDISEKISWDVI
-72 LKGAKIIE
+72 LKGTIIIE
-80 EAIISMDMGKGRV
+80 NAIISMNMGNSRIIGNS
-93 MGAHPK
+93 PK
-99 LRRKRIDSKTENIVV
+99 LRSKSIESKTENIAV
-114 QVPNKDAKIKS
+114 QIPNKDANIINN
-125 QYNELILDF
+125 YNQLTLNF
-134 RGDYQVVF
+134 RGNYQLVF
-142 RAFNDGIAYQFIDK
+142 RAYNDGMAYRFIDK
-156 SSKTKK
+156 SSKTRI
-162 VVNEQMTLTLPNQT
+162 VHNEQMALSFPEGT

-189 NEREYI
+189 NERDYI
-195 HKDVSDFAAGD
+195 HKKVSEMQAGE

-225 SALLDFPGMFL
+225 SALLNYPGMFL
-236 EKSDNTTMNATFPK
+236 AKSESGSMVSTFPK
-250 YVLEAVPNEAS
+250 YVLEAVPNEAF

-274 YIAKVNG
+274 YIAKING

-307 LSPESKIQDTDW
+307 LSDKSKIPDADW

-339 FEAGVNDATYK
+339 FEAGVNDETYK

-355 ASENGIEYVILDEG
+355 ASKNGIDYVILDEG

-380 NENIDVPG
+380 NEHIDVPG
-388 LIKYAKSK
+388 LISYAKSK

-434 RSDQFVVESYEK
+434 RSDQYVVESYEK

-451 AKYKLLVDYHG
+451 AKYKLMVDYHG

-503 FVRMAAGPLDFTP
+503 FVRMAAGPIDFTP
-516 GAMINMNK
+516 GAMVNMNK
-524 VDYETG
+524 LDYETG
-530 AANYAPLFTR
+530 GPNFAAHFTR

-550 VAMYVVYEAPVQ
+550 VAMYVVFEAPVQ

-600 YIIVA
+600 YIVVA
-605 RRNGDTWY
+605 RRNGDNWY
-613 IGAMTDWTARDF
+613 LGAMTDWTARNF
-625 ELDLSFLGTGDYEM
+625 ELDLSFLGQGEYEM
-639 QSFEDGINAAR
+639 QSYKDGINALR
-650 NAQDYKVVSGT
+650 NAQDYKISSST
-661 VNQNTKL
+661 VHQNSKL
-668 KINLSGGGGYAAI
+668 KINLSSGGGYSAI
-681 LTKN
+681 ISKK

>member
-1 MNSITRQC
+1 MKSTTRFSMALTVFLFSLGIVTAQD
-9 KAILSNWFFIPLS
+9 LSLKSPDGKL
-22 NLKSNKAIVFLVV
+22 NLKIELSETINWNVNL
-35 HLLAFNGI
+35 NG
-43 YAQELKLSSP
+43 
-53 NEQLE
+53 N
-58 ISIDISKEISWEVS
+58 V
-72 LKGAKIIE
+72 IIE
-80 EAIISMDMGKGRV
+80 KASISMNMGDNRIL
-93 MGAHPK
+93 GASPK
-99 LRRKRIDSKTENIVV
+99 LRNKSTESVQETLSV
-114 QVPNKDAKIKS
+114 QVPNKDATIQNNFNQLALNFK
-125 QYNELILDF
+125 
-134 RGDYQVVF
+134 GGYQLLF
-142 RAFNDGIAYQFIDK
+142 RAFNDGVAYQFIDK

-162 VVNEQMTLTLPNQT
+162 VVDEQMTLTFPDGT

-182 EESFYSH
+182 EESMYSH

-195 HKDVSDFAAGD
+195 NKGISDFATGD
-206 FCSLPVMFDTKVAK
+206 FCSLPVMFDTKKAK

-225 SALLDFPGMFL
+225 SSLHNYPGMFL

-250 YVLEAVPNEAS
+250 YVLNVIPNEAS
-261 NPDRNQI
+261 SPDRNQI

-274 YIAKVNG
+274 YIAKING

-292 SDDDRTFVES
+292 SDDDKTFVES

-307 LSPESKIQDTDW
+307 LAKPSKIPNADW

-331 ANNIYGVD
+331 ANNVYGVD
-339 FEAGVNDATYK
+339 FEAGVNDETYK

-355 ASENGIEYVILDEG
+355 ASKNGIEYVILDEG

-380 NENIDVPG
+380 NEHIDVPG

-412 PEKILQLY
+412 PEKILSLY

-434 RSDQFVVESYEK
+434 RSDQYVVESYEK

-451 AKYKLLVDYHG
+451 AKYKLMVDYHG

-476 INYEGV
+476 VNYEGV

-488 KWSSAIT
+488 KWSSVIT

-503 FVRMAAGPLDFTP
+503 FVRMAAGPIDFTP

-530 AANYAPLFTR
+530 AANYAPFFTR

-550 VAMYVVYEAPVQ
+550 VAMYVVFEAPVQ

-605 RRNGDTWY
+605 RRNGDNWY
-613 IGAMTDWTARDF
+613 LGAMTDWTARDF
-625 ELDLSFLGTGDYEM
+625 ELSFSFLGQGEYEI
-639 QSFEDGINAAR
+639 QSYKDGINASR
-650 NAQDYKVVSGT
+650 NAQDYKISSNT

-668 KINLSGGGGYAAI
+668 KINLSSGGGYSAI
-681 LTKN
+681 ITKK

>member
-1 MNSITRQC
+1 MKQ
-9 KAILSNWFFIPLS
+9 
-22 NLKSNKAIVFLVV
+22 LKSIVVTLIIHLFIGGVAI
-35 HLLAFNGI
+35 
-43 YAQELKLSSP
+43 AQETAIKSPDGRLSLKVNLS
-53 NEQLE
+53 ETV
-58 ISIDISKEISWEVS
+58 SWNVS
-72 LKGAKIIE
+72 LDGMNIIE
-80 EAIISMDMGKGRV
+80 NATISMDMGSNRV
-93 MGAHPK
+93 LGSSPK
-99 LRRKRIDSKTENIVV
+99 LRSKNTESKNETIIP
-114 QVPNKDAKIKS
+114 QVPNKDANIKS
-125 QYNELILDF
+125 VFNQLTLNF
-134 RGDYQVVF
+134 KGGYQLVF
-142 RAFNDGIAYQFIDK
+142 RTYNDGVAYQFIDQ
-156 SSKTKK
+156 SSKTKT
-162 VVNEQMTLTLPNQT
+162 VINEQMTLTFPAGT

-182 EESFYSH
+182 EESMYSH
-189 NEREYI
+189 NERDYLNKNI
-195 HKDVSDFAAGD
+195 SDIATGE
-206 FCSLPVMFDTKVAK
+206 FCSLPVMFDTKKAK

-225 SALLDFPGMFL
+225 SSLLNYPGLFL
-236 EKSDNTTMNATFPK
+236 AKGKENTFTTTFPK
-250 YVLEAVPNEAS
+250 YVLKAVPNEAF

-268 ITKEAD
+268 ISEEAD
-274 YIAKVNG
+274 FIAKVDG

-307 LSPESKIQDTDW
+307 LSPATKISDVSW

-331 ANNIYGVD
+331 ANNVYGVD
-339 FEAGVNDATYK
+339 FEAGVNDETYK

-355 ASENGIEYVILDEG
+355 ASKNGIEYVILDEG

-380 NENIDVPG
+380 NENIDVPE

-403 VLWKPLYEN
+403 ILWKPLYEN

-420 ASWGAVGIKTDFMQ
+420 SSWGAVGIKTDFMQ
-434 RSDQFVVESYEK
+434 RSDQYVVESYEK

-503 FVRMAAGPLDFTP
+503 FIRMAAGPLDFTP

-530 AANYAPLFTR
+530 GPNYAAFWTR
-540 PMAFGTRAHQ
+540 PMSFGTRAHQ
-550 VAMYVVYEAPVQ
+550 VAMYVVFEAPIQ

-605 RRNGDTWY
+605 RRKGDNWY
-613 IGAMTDWTARDF
+613 LGAMTDWTARDF
-625 ELDLSFLGTGDYEM
+625 ELDFSFLGEGEFEM
-639 QSFEDGINAAR
+639 KSLRDGINAHR
-650 NAQDYKVVSGT
+650 NAQDYKIETNS
-661 VNQNTKL
+661 VNQNA
-668 KINLSGGGGYAAI
+668 KISIHLSGGGGYSAI
-681 LTKN
+681 IVKK

>member
-1 MNSITRQC
+1 MKQ
-9 KAILSNWFFIPLS
+9 
-22 NLKSNKAIVFLVV
+22 LKSIVVTLIIHLFIGGVAI
-35 HLLAFNGI
+35 
-43 YAQELKLSSP
+43 AQETVIKSPDGRLSLKVNLS
-53 NEQLE
+53 ETV
-58 ISIDISKEISWEVS
+58 SWNVS
-72 LKGAKIIE
+72 LDGMNIIE
-80 EAIISMDMGKGRV
+80 NATISMDMGNNRV
-93 MGAHPK
+93 LGSSPK
-99 LRRKRIDSKTENIVV
+99 LRNKNTENKNETIIP
-114 QVPNKDAKIKS
+114 QVPNKDANIKS
-125 QYNELILDF
+125 VFNQLTLNF
-134 RGDYQVVF
+134 KGGYQLVF
-142 RAFNDGIAYQFIDK
+142 RTYNDGVAYQFIDQ
-156 SSKTKK
+156 SSKTKT
-162 VVNEQMTLTLPNQT
+162 VMNEQMTLTFPVGT

-182 EESFYSH
+182 EESMYSH
-189 NEREYI
+189 NERDYLNKNI
-195 HKDVSDFAAGD
+195 SDINAGE
-206 FCSLPVMFDTKVAK
+206 FCSLPVMFDTKKAK

-225 SALLDFPGMFL
+225 SSLLNYPGLFL
-236 EKSDNTTMNATFPK
+236 AKSKENSFNATFPK
-250 YVLEAVPNEAS
+250 YVLKAIPNEAF

-268 ITKEAD
+268 ITEEAD
-274 YIAKVNG
+274 YIAKVDG
-281 KRSYPWRVFII
+281 KRSYPWRVFIV
-292 SDDDRTFVES
+292 SDDDKTFVES

-307 LSPESKIQDTDW
+307 LSPATKIPDVGW
-319 IKPGQVAWDWYN
+319 IKPGQVAWDWYHN
-331 ANNIYGVD
+331 NNIYGVD
-339 FEAGVNDATYK
+339 FEAGVNTETYK

-355 ASENGIEYVILDEG
+355 AAKNSIEYVILDEG
-369 WTKSTTEILED
+369 WTKSTTEIMED
-380 NENIDVPG
+380 NENIDVPE

-420 ASWGAVGIKTDFMQ
+420 SSWGAVGIKTDFMQ
-434 RSDQFVVESYEK
+434 RSDQYVVESYEK

-503 FVRMAAGPLDFTP
+503 FIRMAAGPLDFTP

-530 AANYAPLFTR
+530 GPNYAALWTR
-540 PMAFGTRAHQ
+540 PMSFGTRAHQ
-550 VAMYVVYEAPVQ
+550 VAMYVVFEAPIQ

-581 TQIPTIWDET
+581 TKIPTIWDET

-605 RRNGDTWY
+605 RRKGDNWY
-613 IGAMTDWTARDF
+613 LGAMTDWTARDF
-625 ELDLSFLGTGDYEM
+625 NIDLSFLGQGEYEM
-639 QSFEDGINAAR
+639 QSLRDGINAHR
-650 NAQDYKVVSGT
+650 NAQDYKIETKS
-661 VNQNTKL
+661 VNQNS
-668 KINLSGGGGYAAI
+668 KISIHLSGGGGYSAI
-681 LTKN
+681 IVKK